1 MTPPGWGTRI
11 GAALVAAGLALLVP
25 AAAVGAQAEDG
36 APTPD
41 DAVARAVRWLER
53 QQYDDGGFDGFGA
66 AVATPE
72 AVLAFAESA
81 QTEATWSNRPAVER
95 VDQVVSGD
103 DQTPL
108 DAARRLARGNE
119 DPALAARLVVR
130 VALPLGLDAG
140 EDGPFGDSVSL
151 AAEGV
156 VDDDLPLVDRI
167 EMAISLL
174 SAGAELPEGVLDAV
188 VEAQQEGGGWS
199 AGDADGEMDLV
210 TTGAAVDLLVLA
222 GNAPDSP
229 PVAAAVNAVARSQAR
244 NGAWPGTDGEVSAEA
259 TAGAIRAIRA
269 VGQDPA
275 GTCWQT
281 DLGLAAKPMSASQAL
296 VALQADDGHF
306 GAVDSTVATSEA
318 VHALSGRWLPRGR
331 ATQSC
336 GPSEGGGFPV
346 DPALVVLGA
355 IAVVGVGGGVRILRS
370 APSAY

>member
-1 MTPPGWGTRI
+1 M
-11 GAALVAAGLALLVP
+11 P
-25 AAAVGAQAEDG
+25 AAAAAGAQGEDE
-36 APTPD
+36 APTAD
-41 DAVARAVRWLER
+41 DAVALAVRWLER

-81 QTEATWSNRPAVER
+81 QTEATWSNRAALER
-95 VDQVVSGD
+95 IDQVESAEG
-103 DQTPL
+103 QTPL

-119 DPALAARLVVR
+119 DPALAARLVDR
-130 VALPLGLDAG
+130 VALPLGLDAA
-140 EDGPFGDSVSL
+140 EDGPFGDSLDLV
-151 AAEGV
+151 AEGV
-156 VDDDLPLVDRI
+156 VDEDLPLLDRI
-167 EMAISLL
+167 EMGVSLL
-174 SAGAELPEGVLDAV
+174 SAGVELPEGVLDAV
-188 VEAQQEGGGWS
+188 AGAQQQGGGWS
-199 AGDADGEMDLV
+199 VEGDAEGDVDLR

-229 PVAAAVNAVARSQAR
+229 PVAAAVRAVAGAQAR
-244 NGAWPGTDGEVSAEA
+244 NGAWPGADGEVSPAA

-275 GTCWQT
+275 SSCWQT
-281 DLGLAAKPMSASQAL
+281 DLGLAATSMTATDAL
-296 VALQADDGHF
+296 IALQADDGHF
-306 GAVDSTVATSEA
+306 GAEDSTVATSEA

-336 GPSEGGGFPV
+336 GPSEGRSFPV

-370 APSAY
+370 APSSF